1 MFTGLVSD
9 IGVLEERHDNR
20 FTIASAY
27 SAESI
32 ALGASICC
40 DGCCLTV
47 AQCDPGASGGSR
59 FGVDVSNET
68 LTCTTL
74 GTWQPRREINLERA
88 LTPSSELGGH
98 IVTGH
103 VDGVA
108 EIIARDED
116 GESLRF
122 KLSVPHE
129 FSCFIAPK
137 GSVALNGV
145 SLTVN
150 DVEGTT
156 FGINLIPHTL
166 AQTTWG
172 EKRLGDEVNL
182 EVDLLAR
189 YVARINHAMK
199 SRSP

>member
-1 MFTGLVSD
+1 MFTGIVSD
-9 IGVLEERHDNR
+9 IGILEIRDENR
-20 FTIASAY
+20 FTITSSY
-27 SAESI
+27 SAQGI

-47 AQCDPGASGGSR
+47 DKCDPSATGGSA
-59 FGVDVSNET
+59 FSVDVSNET
-68 LTCTTL
+68 LDCTTL
-74 GTWQPRREINLERA
+74 QTWQAGRRINLERS

-103 VDGVA
+103 VDAVSQ
-108 EIIARDED
+108 IIARDED
-116 GESLRF
+116 GDSVRFRLRAPDE
-122 KLSVPHE
+122 LAG
-129 FSCFIAPK
+129 FIAAK
-137 GSVALNGV
+137 GSIALDGV

-150 DVEGTT
+150 DIEGAT

-172 EKRLGDEVNL
+172 EKGIGDGVNL

-189 YVARINHAMK
+189 YVARINHTMK
-199 SRSP
+199 TRSA